1 MGPLAINHPLPTLPL
16 LITDQEGDIV
26 CNLRCPP
33 PSCSVKRQE
42 DDLRVTFGLGSG
54 ADVKGF
60 PSRCGVYL
68 HHCSAIELDFLGLDR
83 FEVAAR
89 SWDPAKE
96 DALCAKLQLLGARW
110 WPSLEEHS
118 GAEMRKMM

>member
-1 MGPLAINHPLPTLPL
+1 
-16 LITDQEGDIV
+16 
-26 CNLRCPP
+26 
-33 PSCSVKRQE
+33 
-42 DDLRVTFGLGSG
+42 RVTFGLGSG

-118 GAEMRKMM
+118 GAEMRKMIPRPEQGARHRGCSAGRGNYGL